1 MFARTTDADYY
12 PTLAMPALTELHEI
26 IRENQLKPLEN
37 IDRKKIALLAL
48 GSYFT
53 RTTGS
58 TSRLTT
64 IPSYTTTSADQNG
77 AWNIKKHWQINLLKG
92 ELRPAH
98 WGAHQTG
105 VANCILG
112 RPAIPSVE
120 IPYMFTA
127 GLSLLL
133 IIYKKITYGPLN
145 LRAVNRCVRIV
156 KLLYVFLGD
165 PLLSQCRGA
174 GPPSYISLHLRSL
187 RTNRRN

>member
-1 MFARTTDADYY
+1 MR
-12 PTLAMPALTELHEI
+12 ALTELHEI

-64 IPSYTTTSADQNG
+64 IPSYTATSADQNG

-105 VANCILG
+105 
-112 RPAIPSVE
+112 
-120 IPYMFTA
+120 
-127 GLSLLL
+127 
-133 IIYKKITYGPLN
+133 
-145 LRAVNRCVRIV
+145 
-156 KLLYVFLGD
+156 
-165 PLLSQCRGA
+165 GA
-174 GPPSYISLHLRSL
+174 MVC
-187 RTNRRN
+187 

>member
-1 MFARTTDADYY
+1 MR
-12 PTLAMPALTELHEI
+12 ALTELHEI

-64 IPSYTTTSADQNG
+64 IPSYTATTADQNG

-105 VANCILG
+105 VAKSHSLPVPG
-112 RPAIPSVE
+112 TGSALDWQDSGSAPAV
-120 IPYMFTA
+120 
-127 GLSLLL
+127 G
-133 IIYKKITYGPLN
+133 
-145 LRAVNRCVRIV
+145 
-156 KLLYVFLGD
+156 
-165 PLLSQCRGA
+165 
-174 GPPSYISLHLRSL
+174 
-187 RTNRRN
+187 